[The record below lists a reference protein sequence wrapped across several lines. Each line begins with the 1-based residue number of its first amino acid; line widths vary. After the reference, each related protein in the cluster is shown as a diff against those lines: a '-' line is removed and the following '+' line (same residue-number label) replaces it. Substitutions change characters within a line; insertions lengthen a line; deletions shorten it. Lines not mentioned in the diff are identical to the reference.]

1 MRLNNRDIKQPLK
14 GMTVEWLAKKCESPA
29 SLLWKLAR
37 DTTIMYKPTRPQN
50 KPGGGHRDI
59 DAPKKEFKKLLK
71 KITKILSVN
80 IRHHPA
86 AHGGVRGCSSFTS
99 ARPHCGA
106 KFIITR
112 DIKDCYPSI
121 TSEKLLYTFTKL
133 GATGAFAKFLSSIMT
148 VHGRIP
154 QGGHL
159 SSLAVNLYMLRTD
172 DPLYKLTRAKGG
184 RYGRLTDDFVVSVNT
199 REKAVALSE
208 ELDHR
213 IHQKNLQ
220 INEKKREKKGLL
232 AGDKLKDIHSLIVNS
247 KRGLRPKK
255 EHIEKGLELATRY
268 ARCCRCATPSDLP
281 FLADLRQRTTG
292 MMYYLKQADFSPARH
307 IRRILEAG
315 DRKVLLML
323 LKREL
328 QPYKNKWWLV
338 HTKRNEPLRLL
349 RLWQRNNNIYVLDSK
364 KSAQSA

>member
-1 MRLNNRDIKQPLK
+1 MRLNNSDIKQPLK
-14 GMTVEWLAKKCESPA
+14 GMTVEWLAKKCKAPA

-37 DTTIMYKPTRPQN
+37 DTTVIYKPTRPQK
-50 KPGGGHRDI
+50 KPSGGLREI
-59 DAPKKEFKKLLK
+59 DAPKIEYKKLLRK
-71 KITKILSVN
+71 MAKILSHN
-80 IRHHPA
+80 IKYHPA
-86 AHGGVRGCSSFTS
+86 AHGGVPKRSSFTS

-106 KFIITR
+106 KFIVIR

-121 TSEKLLYTFTKL
+121 TTEKLLRTFTKL
-133 GATGAFAKFLSSIMT
+133 GATGAFAKFLSPIMT

-172 DPLYKLTRAKGG
+172 DHLYKVTRVKGG

-199 REKAVALSE
+199 REKAVALAK
-208 ELDHR
+208 ELDYR
-213 IHQKNLQ
+213 IHQKNLR
-220 INEKKREKKGLL
+220 INEKKREEKGLL

-247 KRGLRPKK
+247 KRGIRPKK
-255 EHIEKGLELATRY
+255 AHIGKGIKLATHYVRY
-268 ARCCRCATPSDLP
+268 CCCATPSDLP

-292 MMYYLKQADFSPARH
+292 MMYYLRQADFSPARH
-307 IRRILEAG
+307 IRRMLEAG

-328 QPYKNKWWLV
+328 QPYKNKWWIV
-338 HTKRNEPLRLL
+338 HKTRNEPLRLL
-349 RLWQRNNNIYVLDSK
+349 KLWERRKNII
-364 KSAQSA
+364 